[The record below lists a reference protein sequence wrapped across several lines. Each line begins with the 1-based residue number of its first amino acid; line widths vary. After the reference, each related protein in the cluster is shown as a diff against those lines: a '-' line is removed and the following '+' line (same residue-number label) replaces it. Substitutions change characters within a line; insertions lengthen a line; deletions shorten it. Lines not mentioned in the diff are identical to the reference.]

1 MSSSSQLHPSHSQK
15 MPAATSYSLD
25 KTVLYLILK
34 PPLALFL
41 VWVSR
46 SLSFRWVSAPSAET
60 MGSSSTLLLFF
71 MFHQLTVPIISPL
84 VSCIYFATVLLWAAL
99 TSLLKYSHS
108 LLIGHSAPSCPVVR
122 SPLSSEF
129 SFWNTVP
136 TCQCPQEVPEACS
149 SLLRSQP
156 ACRALCSSD
165 CLPILFLPTL
175 TSIPPLSQPAGL
187 PLSISPWMN
196 PYYCWKV
203 FYCIPPSL
211 IMSICPLSFSVS
223 SPWNPFWFLTSTNDI
238 YLFLLECNCWAMLCS
253 FLLEVSCKNECRIL
267 MHICE
272 I

>member
-1 MSSSSQLHPSHSQK
+1 MDTIFLNLPSCLSSSSQLHPSHSQK

-34 PPLALFL
+34 PPVALFL

-46 SLSFRWVSAPSAET
+46 SLSFHWVSAPSAET

-84 VSCIYFATVLLWAAL
+84 VSCIYFATVLLWAL

-108 LLIGHSAPSCPVVR
+108 LLTGHSAPSCPVVP

-149 SLLRSQP
+149 SLLRSRLHAGLSAAQP
-156 ACRALCSSD
+156 VCQSCFSQHSPAFPLCLNQQAC
-165 CLPILFLPTL
+165 LFL
-175 TSIPPLSQPAGL
+175 
-187 PLSISPWMN
+187 
-196 PYYCWKV
+196 Y
-203 FYCIPPSL
+203 
-211 IMSICPLSFSVS
+211 
-223 SPWNPFWFLTSTNDI
+223 
-238 YLFLLECNCWAMLCS
+238 LLEWIHTIVGKYSTA
-253 FLLEVSCKNECRIL
+253 FHLLW
-267 MHICE
+267 
-272 I
+272 